1 MYRLLQASFRHGQSN
16 LAFEGR
22 VRVPIPD
29 TALTSRV
36 TDTRRRVRWDGSA
49 EVEAAQAQCSGPA
62 SSTWELG
69 RGRNDPSLSFPGCNS
84 QGVGDLTGVT
94 PTQPSHGAVSTRRA

>member
-1 MYRLLQASFRHGQSN
+1 MYRLLQAVLPPRAIKSR
-16 LAFEGR
+16 LLEGR

-29 TALTSRV
+29 TALTSHV
-36 TDTRRRVRWDGSA
+36 TDTRRRVRWDGSSG
-49 EVEAAQAQCSGPA
+49 VETAQAQCSGPA

-94 PTQPSHGAVSTRRA
+94 PRSPHTVL